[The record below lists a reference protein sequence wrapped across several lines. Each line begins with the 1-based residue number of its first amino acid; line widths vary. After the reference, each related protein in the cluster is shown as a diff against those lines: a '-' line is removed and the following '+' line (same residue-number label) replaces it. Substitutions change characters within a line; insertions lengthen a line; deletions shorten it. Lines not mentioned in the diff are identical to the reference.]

1 MWPPERNLHPRL
13 ENVANLLG
21 ALATLVSDGVARA
34 IADDPAA
41 VTQRT
46 ALALVA
52 KYPGCSI
59 EQLRSPLALSHSGCV
74 RLVDRLVERGALERR
89 TAPDGRAVALTLT
102 RAGRA
107 LAAASGD
114 ERMTTLL
121 RLLSALTPQEC
132 KELGRLTS
140 KLIGHAKVTERD
152 AGTTCRLCNY
162 SACVACPMR
171 DKFTAG

>member
-1 MWPPERNLHPRL
+1 M
-13 ENVANLLG
+13 
-21 ALATLVSDGVARA
+21 VSDGVASA

-41 VTQRT
+41 ITQRT
-46 ALALVA
+46 ALAVVA

-74 RLVDRLVERGALERR
+74 RLVDRLVELGALERR
-89 TAPDGRAVALTLT
+89 TASDGRAVALTLT

-121 RLLSALTPQEC
+121 GLLSALTPQEC
-132 KELGRLTS
+132 NELARLAS
-140 KLIGHAKVTERD
+140 KLLTHATLTERD
-152 AGTTCRLCNY
+152 AGATCRLCKY
-162 SACVACPMR
+162 AACVTCPMR
-171 DKFTAG
+171 DKFAAG